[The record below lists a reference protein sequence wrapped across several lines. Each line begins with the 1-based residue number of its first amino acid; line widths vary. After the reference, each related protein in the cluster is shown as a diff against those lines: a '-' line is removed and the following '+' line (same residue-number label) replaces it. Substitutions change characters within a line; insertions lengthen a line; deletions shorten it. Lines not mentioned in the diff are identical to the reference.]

1 MHLQAQP
8 GALLSRCAAQFRM
21 RTFGVEEEL
30 LLVDEATGLLLPVA
44 QEVLAAAAGTMRSG
58 CTLTDE
64 VHQEIV
70 EVVTRPHTDLLELAE
85 EARAGRADAD
95 AAARTAGARAA
106 ALASPALPVVPHPTP
121 TPRYLRMMARFG
133 ALARRS
139 IVCGLHVHVA
149 VESPE
154 EGVGVL
160 DRIRGWLPV
169 LLALS
174 ANSPFANGEDTG
186 YASWR
191 EIVWT
196 SWPNSGPNPLF
207 GDLAAYRDYEERLLG
222 ADLLLD
228 PAMLYNEARL
238 SRRYPTLEVRVADVP
253 IDATVTAAIA
263 ALVRALV
270 ETAAA
275 EWRRGVPPAD
285 VPVTALRIASW
296 RAALSGVRGPLVD
309 PATGGP
315 ATPEAVVAALLAHV
329 LPALE
334 RAGDDHVVLPV
345 IGAILADGTGA
356 DLQRAAVAERA
367 DVADAVRA
375 AVRGTHAQDRVG

>member
-1 MHLQAQP
+1 
-8 GALLSRCAAQFRM
+8 M

-30 LLVDEATGLLLPVA
+30 LLVDAVTGVPVPVA
-44 QEVLAAAAGTMRSG
+44 PQLLASCPFSGGSRLESEIQQEM
-58 CTLTDE
+58 
-64 VHQEIV
+64 
-70 EVVTRPHTDLLELAE
+70 LELVSPPHLTAE
-85 EARAGRADAD
+85 ALGEDLREARRAAD
-95 AAARTAGARAA
+95 GAARQLGARAVAIATSPFLTHPRPNPADRYQVMMSRYGAAARHSLT
-106 ALASPALPVVPHPTP
+106 
-121 TPRYLRMMARFG
+121 
-133 ALARRS
+133 
-139 IVCGLHVHVA
+139 CGQHVHVSIDSA
-149 VESPE
+149 E